1 MAQFDI
7 DLLVVG
13 GGAAGLTAAGTAAAL
28 GMKTVLVE
36 KHRLGGD
43 CTWTGCV
50 PSKTLLHAAELRA
63 SARALGRYTAPDPGS
78 SPGQAAEPPEVD
90 FPSVMAH
97 LRALRED
104 VYREADA
111 PETLAPFG
119 VEVVGGAARFL
130 GTHAVEITGDGG
142 PFTGAAPRDAHRL
155 TFRKAILC
163 TGGRAAPPPIDGL
176 DATPHLTNET
186 LFELTERPEHLVIV
200 GAGPIG
206 CEMGQAFRRLGS
218 TVTVIDRADEVLG
231 RDEPRNAAIVR
242 QALEAEGVRF
252 LLGAGVDRAEAA
264 GDGVRL
270 TVSQGE
276 ATQTVEG
283 DRLLVATGRAPNVEG
298 LGLEAAGVAFTRTG
312 ITVDDRCRTSQAH
325 IWAAGD
331 CTGEY
336 ALTHMSEHMGKTAA
350 TNAAIRLGSKID
362 RAGIT
367 WTTFTSPE
375 LAQLGKTEAELREAG
390 TDFVTYRFPYTKV
403 DRALTEGAT
412 DGQILVHATKWRGKI
427 LGASVAGARAGELVA
442 LYAVAMKN
450 GVTLREIS
458 DTIIAY
464 PTYGL
469 GARRAADQYYVQKQF
484 PAAIKAIKRV
494 FGYRGLTPP
503 PPDPERVV

>member
-1 MAQFDI
+1 MPRYDI
-7 DLLVVG
+7 DLLVIG
-13 GGAAGLTAAGTAAAL
+13 GGAAGLTASGTAAAL
-28 GMKTVLVE
+28 GMRTVLVE
-36 KHRLGGD
+36 RHRLGGD

-50 PSKTLLHAAELRA
+50 PSKTLLHAADLRA
-63 SARALGRYTAPDPGS
+63 SARALGRYTHPGEDEA
-78 SPGQAAEPPEVD
+78 GEPPEVD
-90 FPSVMAH
+90 FPAVMAH
-97 LRALRED
+97 LRELRQE
-104 VYREADA
+104 VYHEADA

-119 VEVVGGAARFL
+119 VEVVGGDARL
-130 GTHAVEITGDGG
+130 VGPHEAEITGEGG
-142 PFTGAAPRDAHRL
+142 PFTGEAPDGTRRI

-163 TGGRAAPPPIDGL
+163 TGGRAAPPPIPGL
-176 DATPHLTNET
+176 DETPHLTNED
-186 LFELTERPEHLVIV
+186 LFELDARPDHLVIV

-218 TVTVIDRADEVLG
+218 RVTVIDRSDEVLG

-242 QALEAEGVRF
+242 EALEAEGVQFR
-252 LLGAGVDRAEAA
+252 LGAGVERVEATE
-264 GDGVRL
+264 GGVRV
-270 TVSQGE
+270 TVEVDG
-276 ATQTVEG
+276 QTETLEG
-283 DRLLVATGRAPNVEG
+283 DRLLVATGRKPNIETV
-298 LGLEAAGVAFTRTG
+298 GLEAAGVAFTKRG
-312 ITVDDRCRTSQAH
+312 ITVDDKCRTSQKH

-350 TNAAIRLGSKID
+350 TNAALRLGAKID

-367 WTTFTSPE
+367 WTTFTAPE
-375 LAQLGKTEAELREAG
+375 LAQLGRTEQELREAG
-390 TDFVTYRFPYTKV
+390 TDFVTYRFPYAKV
-403 DRALTEGAT
+403 DRAITEGDT
-412 DGQILVHATKWRGKI
+412 RGQILVHATRWRGKI

-484 PAAIKAIKRV
+484 PTAIKAIKRV

>member
-1 MAQFDI
+1 MARFDI
-7 DLLVVG
+7 DLLVIG

-50 PSKTLLHAAELRA
+50 PSKTLLHAADLRA
-63 SARALGRYTAPDPGS
+63 SARALGRYTAGE
-78 SPGQAAEPPEVD
+78 AEPPEVD
-90 FPSVMAH
+90 FPAVMAH
-97 LRALRED
+97 LRRLREE
-104 VYREADA
+104 VYHEADA

-119 VEVVGGAARFL
+119 VEVVGGAARFI
-130 GTHAVEITGDGG
+130 GTHEAEISGDGG
-142 PFTGAAPRDAHRL
+142 PFTGEAPSGSRRL

-176 DATPHLTNET
+176 DETPHLTNEN
-186 LFELTERPEHLVIV
+186 LFELTARPDHLVII

-218 TVTVIDRADEVLG
+218 EVTVIDRSDEVLG
-231 RDEPRNAAIVR
+231 RDEPRNAALVR
-242 QALEAEGVRF
+242 EALEAEGVRF
-252 LLGAGVDRAEAA
+252 LLGADVDQ
-264 GDGVRL
+264 V
-270 TVSQGE
+270 E
-276 ATQTVEG
+276 ATDGGIRAAVSVGGETETIEG
-283 DRLLVATGRAPNVEG
+283 DRLLVATGRTPNVEG
-298 LGLEAAGVAFTRTG
+298 IGLEAAGVAFTRKG
-312 ITVDDRCRTSQAH
+312 ISVDDKCRTSQKH

-350 TNAAIRLGSKID
+350 TNAALRLGGKMD

-375 LAQLGKTEAELREAG
+375 LAQLGKTEKELKEAG
-390 TDFVTYRFPYTKV
+390 EDFVTYRFPYTKV
-403 DRALTEGAT
+403 DRAITEGAT

-442 LYAVAMKN
+442 LYAVAMKS

-464 PTYGL
+464 PTYAL
-469 GARRAADQYYVQKQF
+469 GARRAADQWYIQKQF
-484 PAAIKAIKRV
+484 PTAIKAIKRV

-503 PPDPERVV
+503 PPDPDRVV

>member
-1 MAQFDI
+1 MATDI
-7 DLLVVG
+7 DLLVIG

-50 PSKTLLHAAELRA
+50 PSKTLLHAADLRA
-63 SARALGRYTAPDPGS
+63 SARTLGRYTADGED
-78 SPGQAAEPPEVD
+78 AEPPEVD
-90 FPSVMAH
+90 FPAVMAH
-97 LRALRED
+97 LRELREE
-104 VYREADA
+104 VYHEADA

-119 VEVVGGAARFL
+119 VEVVGGAARFI
-130 GTHAVEITGDGG
+130 GTHEAEISGEGG
-142 PFTGAAPRDAHRL
+142 PFTGEATGGTRRI

-163 TGGRAAPPPIDGL
+163 TGGRAAPPPIPGL
-176 DATPHLTNET
+176 DETPHLTNED
-186 LFELTERPEHLVIV
+186 LFELDARPDHLLIV

-206 CEMGQAFRRLGS
+206 CEMGQAFRRLGAE
-218 TVTVIDRADEVLG
+218 VTIIDRADEVLG
-231 RDEPRNAAIVR
+231 RDEPRNAAFVR
-242 QALEAEGVRF
+242 ESLAREGVRF
-252 LLGAGVDRAEAA
+252 LMGAGVERVESAD
-264 GDGVRL
+264 GGVRV
-270 TVSQGE
+270 TVDVGGE
-276 ATQTVEG
+276 TQVVEG
-283 DRLLVATGRAPNVEG
+283 DRLLVATGRRPNVEG
-298 LGLEAAGVAFTRTG
+298 LGLEAAGVAFTRRG
-312 ITVDDRCRTSQAH
+312 ITVTDACRTSQKH

-350 TNAAIRLGSKID
+350 TNAAIRLGAKMD

-367 WTTFTSPE
+367 WTTFTTPE
-375 LAQLGKTEAELREAG
+375 LAQLGKTEKELKEAG

-403 DRALTEGAT
+403 DRAITEGAT

-427 LGASVAGARAGELVA
+427 LGASVAGERAGELIA

-450 GVTLREIS
+450 GVTLRQIS

-503 PPDPERVV
+503 PPDPDRVV